1 MAPKFRVWGR
11 RAALLLLAGGGTP
24 LVARALNAQI
34 QAASGQLVYAVYEGQ
49 EAAAATF
56 GGLRGSLAADR
67 NGAYA
72 IVAKDLSGQITVQEQ
87 VGGTLGRSVFLRGF
101 TALLGPSGGQGEAG
115 TSVVDTVRTALA
127 PGSSGIFALVDA
139 GWMETLRTL
148 LEPTRPVVL
157 GVTVV
162 GSTAQRV
169 SSEGQGI
176 RASPPVHST
185 VTGYTPGTDYEPG
198 VGIEPGTGYAPGAG
212 IQADTADMPNDAD
225 R

>member
-1 MAPKFRVWGR
+1 M
-11 RAALLLLAGGGTP
+11 
-24 LVARALNAQI
+24 
-34 QAASGQLVYAVYEGQ
+34 
-49 EAAAATF
+49 
-56 GGLRGSLAADR
+56 
-67 NGAYA
+67 
-72 IVAKDLSGQITVQEQ
+72 
-87 VGGTLGRSVFLRGF
+87 
-101 TALLGPSGGQGEAG
+101 
-115 TSVVDTVRTALA
+115 DTVRAALA

-148 LEPTRPVVL
+148 LEPTSPRVL

-162 GSTAQRV
+162 GPTVQGV

-198 VGIEPGTGYAPGAG
+198 VGIEPGTSYAPGVG
-212 IQADTADMPNDAD
+212 MQPDTTDLPNDAD

>member
-1 MAPKFRVWGR
+1 MAPKFQAWGR
-11 RAALLLLAGGGTP
+11 GVALLLVAGVGTP
-24 LVARALNAQI
+24 LGARALEAQI
-34 QAASGQLVYAVYEGQ
+34 QPASGQLVYAVYEGQ

-67 NGAYA
+67 TGAYA
-72 IVAKDLSGQITVQEQ
+72 VVVKDLSGQITLQEQ

-115 TSVVDTVRTALA
+115 TTVVDSVRAALA

-139 GWMETLRTL
+139 GWMETLRAL
-148 LEPTRPVVL
+148 LEPTGPRVL

-162 GSTAQRV
+162 GSSAQGA

-198 VGIEPGTGYAPGAG
+198 VGIEPGTGYAPGVG
-212 IQADTADMPNDAD
+212 IHADTADLPNDAD

>member
-1 MAPKFRVWGR
+1 MAPKFQVWGR
-11 RAALLLLAGGGTP
+11 GAALLLLAGAGTP
-24 LVARALNAQI
+24 LVARALEAQI

-56 GGLRGSLAADR
+56 GGLRESLAADR
-67 NGAYA
+67 TGAYA
-72 IVAKDLSGQITVQEQ
+72 VVARDLSGQIAVQEQ

-115 TSVVDTVRTALA
+115 TTVVDTVRAALA

-148 LEPTRPVVL
+148 LEPT
-157 GVTVV
+157 
-162 GSTAQRV
+162 S
-169 SSEGQGI
+169 
-176 RASPPVHST
+176 ASPPVHST